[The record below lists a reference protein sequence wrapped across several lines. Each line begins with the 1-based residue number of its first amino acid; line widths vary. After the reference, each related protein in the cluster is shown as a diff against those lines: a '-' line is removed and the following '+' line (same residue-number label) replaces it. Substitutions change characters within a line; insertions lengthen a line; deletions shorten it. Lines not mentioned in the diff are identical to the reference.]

1 MLKKRRKATIYYIV
15 AVFWLLL
22 GLIVFLGSFLN
33 WFALLFGAANAL
45 ACYVLGRTIL
55 FEVEGKPWARRAY
68 RILDSVYIALWMLFL
83 VLEVC
88 IFSGR
93 GFTYEEDCDYL
104 IVLGAK
110 VEGRLPS
117 WTLQYRLDSAIEYLN
132 EHPQTVAVMCG
143 GQGANEV
150 APEAEIMK
158 EYAVSKGIAP
168 ERILEEGASHNTM
181 QNLLFAKEILDA
193 REDGEYTVCAVTN
206 AFHAFRTY
214 LLLGKAG
221 LTQNVIAAGE
231 PPMFALSIANRVRE
245 AFSLAAAWIRY

>member
-1 MLKKRRKATIYYIV
+1 MLKKRRKATIYYIA
-15 AVFWLLL
+15 AVFWLIL

-33 WFALLFGAANAL
+33 PFALFFGAANAL
-45 ACYVLGRTIL
+45 ACFVLGRMIRL
-55 FEVEGKPWARRAY
+55 EVDGKLWARRAY
-68 RILDSVYIALWMLFL
+68 RILDSLYIALWMVFL

-88 IFSGR
+88 IISGD
-93 GFTYEEDCDYL
+93 GFTYEEPCDYL

-110 VEGRLPS
+110 VDGRTPS

-158 EYAVSKGIAP
+158 EYAVSKGIAA
-168 ERILEEGASHNTM
+168 ERILEERASRNTM

-193 REDGEYTVCAVTN
+193 RGGDYTVCAVTN
-206 AFHAFRTY
+206 GFHAFRTH

-221 LTQNVIAAGE
+221 LTQNVLAAGE
-231 PPMFALSIANRVRE
+231 PPMLALSITNRIRE
-245 AFSLAAAWIRY
+245 AFSLVAAWIRY